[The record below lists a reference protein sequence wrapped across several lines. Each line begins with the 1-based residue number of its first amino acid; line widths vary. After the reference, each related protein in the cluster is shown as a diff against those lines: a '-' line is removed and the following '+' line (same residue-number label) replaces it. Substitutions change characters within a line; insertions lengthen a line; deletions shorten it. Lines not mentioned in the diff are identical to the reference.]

1 MVVVV
6 MLQQL
11 LQQALLAASQAGNTN
26 AKLLACLS
34 QPVTTT
40 SHQTSAPAALISSV
54 NHAAVS
60 RQDIVSSTTEATT
73 AVSGGNRMMPVVPNS
88 ANLPVALAAASLAS
102 NGTVSSFTHIT
113 PNINQLLPSKFSI
126 SVMED
131 IFLKFAHWQQGISVE
146 SCFLQYLQGTLC
158 IEKFVS
164 NLINVCG

>member
-1 MVVVV
+1 MVVV

-40 SHQTSAPAALISSV
+40 SQLTSAPAAL

-131 IFLKFAHWQQGISVE
+131 IFLRFAHWQQGISVE
-146 SCFLQYLQGTLC
+146 SCFLRYLQGTLC
-158 IEKFVS
+158 IEKFEQPY
-164 NLINVCG
+164 